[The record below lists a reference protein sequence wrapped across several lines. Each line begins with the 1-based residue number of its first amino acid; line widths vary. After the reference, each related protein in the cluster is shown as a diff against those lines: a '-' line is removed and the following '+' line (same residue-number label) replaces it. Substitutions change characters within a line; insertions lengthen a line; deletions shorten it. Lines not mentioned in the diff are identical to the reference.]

1 MQGSPSQSDEA
12 YTQHQSDEKEYGR
25 LTAADSP
32 YKLELLDN
40 QKITAWIFFFLVD
53 SNCLCS
59 ALTLGFIQ
67 RWIKPKKF
75 QYMFWSFCFF
85 NVQYNC

>member
-40 QKITAWIFFFLVD
+40 QKITA
-53 SNCLCS
+53 
-59 ALTLGFIQ
+59 
-67 RWIKPKKF
+67 
-75 QYMFWSFCFF
+75 
-85 NVQYNC
+85 

>member
-1 MQGSPSQSDEA
+1 LSLLNKSCFSKDRSNAFQNIRYFEAISNSRITKEGIDILMQGSPSQSDEA

-40 QKITAWIFFFLVD
+40 QKITA
-53 SNCLCS
+53 
-59 ALTLGFIQ
+59 
-67 RWIKPKKF
+67 
-75 QYMFWSFCFF
+75 
-85 NVQYNC
+85 